1 MASKGTLSPEL
12 LLQLEILRA
21 IPGTS
26 SVNDFGVE
34 GEGKPNTYGVLLKLQ
49 APIVAGS
56 QTEQKPLRVA
66 CSKDRATKL
75 DAALQMKKNVAA
87 IVGEDAVEQAERL
100 IMERQA
106 SCKKRDR
113 AMASKRRRALSPE
126 HLPPSLLPPFRATS
140 ALATSSVK
148 AIIDHAHEFAPTSP
162 HQRDVVKRQ
171 TGACTS
177 EEKLGLILLDTRE
190 AMFADFQMK
199 KPTINIAYSTWKGVL
214 KREVW

>member
-87 IVGEDAVEQAERL
+87 IVGEDAVEQAESL
-100 IMERQA
+100 IIERQA
-106 SCKKRDR
+106 AAGGSTAPSTAFDVLALTQKLR
-113 AMASKRRRALSPE
+113 A
-126 HLPPSLLPPFRATS
+126 
-140 ALATSSVK
+140 
-148 AIIDHAHEFAPTSP
+148 
-162 HQRDVVKRQ
+162 VVKS
-171 TGACTS
+171 GAARDGGRAES
-177 EEKLGLILLDTRE
+177 PAGGSAHGSGGGRE
-190 AMFADFQMK
+190 HA
-199 KPTINIAYSTWKGVL
+199 
-214 KREVW
+214 

>member
-1 MASKGTLSPEL
+1 MEPTADPL
-12 LLQLEILRA
+12 LLQLEIMRA
-21 IPGTS
+21 VSGTS
-26 SVNDFGVE
+26 AVRQFGVE
-34 GEGKPNTYGVLLKLQ
+34 GDGRPQDYGVYLEVQPPDPNARKKPIRVPCSKSRTTVLQ
-49 APIVAGS
+49 AA
-56 QTEQKPLRVA
+56 
-66 CSKDRATKL
+66 L
-75 DAALQMKKNVAA
+75 DAKKSVAA